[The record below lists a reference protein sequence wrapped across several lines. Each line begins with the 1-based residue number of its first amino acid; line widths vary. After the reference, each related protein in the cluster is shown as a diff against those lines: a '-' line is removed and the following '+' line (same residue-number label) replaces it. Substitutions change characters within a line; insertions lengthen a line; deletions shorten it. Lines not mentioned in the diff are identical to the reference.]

1 MDETKQENEP
11 RGRKKLTKVQSAK
24 SDRAKNE
31 IKREERDGKEGR
43 NSKSAQC
50 SIRAVN

>member
-24 SDRAKNE
+24 REEAKTK

-43 NSKSAQC
+43 NSKS
-50 SIRAVN
+50 V